1 MPPRAGRRLGAR
13 LGSFGARYCGAALI
27 TGASAGIGEAFARR
41 LARDGT
47 DLVLVAR
54 RADRLDALASELAQ
68 AHGIV
73 VHSCPLDLTA
83 PDAIPRLLAFLE
95 ERGIQVGLQVHNA
108 GFGMTGPL
116 HDSDPDLLL
125 AMVDL
130 HCRVPLALLR
140 ALLPAMIERE
150 TGAVIVVASVAGY
163 QLSPGGAA
171 YAATKAFDLVLGES
185 LWAELKPFGIDALA
199 LSPGYTLTEFHQA
212 AGISRSAIPGWA
224 WASADDVARAGLAGL
239 GRRASVVPGGLYQA
253 LCAVVRLLPRGLLNR
268 LAIPIFFRKLQRAR
282 ADDERRSGA

>member
-1 MPPRAGRRLGAR
+1 VAPRP
-13 LGSFGARYCGAALI
+13 GSYGARYCGAALV

-54 RADRLDALASELAQ
+54 RADRLTALAGELAQ
-68 AHGIV
+68 AHGV
-73 VHSCPLDLTA
+73 SVHACPLDLLA
-83 PDAIPRLLAFLE
+83 PDAVPRLEAFLA
-95 ERGIQVGLQVHNA
+95 ERGVSVGIQIHNA
-108 GFGMTGPL
+108 GFGISGPL
-116 HDSDPDLLL
+116 HDADPQRLL
-125 AMVDL
+125 ATADL

-163 QLSPGGAA
+163 QLGPGSAA
-171 YAATKAFDLVLGES
+171 YAASKAFDLVLGES

-212 AGISRSAIPGWA
+212 AGISRAAIPGWA

-239 GRRASVVPGGLYQA
+239 GKRASVVPGPLYQA
-253 LCAVVRLLPRGLLNR
+253 LCAVVRLIPRGLFNR
-268 LAIPIFFRKLQRAR
+268 LAVPIFFRKLQRAR
-282 ADDERRSGA
+282 ADDGRRSGA